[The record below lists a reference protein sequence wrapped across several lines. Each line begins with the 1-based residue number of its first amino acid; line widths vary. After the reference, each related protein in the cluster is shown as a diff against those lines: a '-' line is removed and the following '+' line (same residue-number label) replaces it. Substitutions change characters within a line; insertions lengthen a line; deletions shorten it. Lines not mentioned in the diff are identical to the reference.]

1 METFEKISNSFLACL
16 IYALIFFV
24 LSCNKNSS
32 NSREVCI
39 LSAAVFNSQNERDK
53 LDFESGKI
61 SEETYNTSVAR
72 RNNFAI
78 GICAIQNL
86 DY

>member
-1 METFEKISNSFLACL
+1 MKIFNTLKNSIL
-16 IYALIFFV
+16 IGLLYALFFSN

-32 NSREVCI
+32 NSKEVCI
-39 LSAAVFNSQNERDK
+39 LSVAIFNSQNERDK

-61 SEETYNTSVAR
+61 SEETYNASISR
-72 RNNFAI
+72 RTNFAL

>member
-1 METFEKISNSFLACL
+1 MEIFNFRKTAILIGFFYFLILAS
-16 IYALIFFV
+16 

-32 NSREVCI
+32 NSKEICI
-39 LSAAVFNSQNERDK
+39 LSAAIFNSQNERDRA
-53 LDFESGKI
+53 DFELGKI